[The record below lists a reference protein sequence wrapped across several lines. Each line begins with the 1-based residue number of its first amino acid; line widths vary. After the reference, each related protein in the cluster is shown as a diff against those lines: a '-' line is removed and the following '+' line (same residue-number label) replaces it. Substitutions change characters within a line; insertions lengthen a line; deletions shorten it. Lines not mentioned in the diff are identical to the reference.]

1 MQSPIISVFRYT
13 IRIKY
18 QFQILIPD
26 IIQILIVQA
35 GSAKY
40 FHFKIQLLFLENKEE
55 FYFL

>member
-18 QFQILIPD
+18 QFQIL
-26 IIQILIVQA
+26 IQILIVQA

-40 FHFKIQLLFLENKEE
+40 FHFKIQLLFLEIKKV
-55 FYFL
+55 LTD